1 MIYFTREDLKLKIEE
16 NREMI
21 SFLEVRIQ
29 EFTDWFH
36 QLEGKEDCVVD
47 NRGKILGRKEKKKN
61 YYSQIKAQKQ
71 NRSDHQKRL
80 WKMRGVEMPWE
91 RG

>member
-1 MIYFTREDLKLKIEE
+1 MIYFSKEDLKLKIDE

-36 QLEGKEDCVVD
+36 ALEGKTDCVVD
-47 NRGKILGRKEKKKN
+47 NKGKVMGRKQKIST
-61 YYSQIKAQKQ
+61 YSIIKAKQENRAEYQK
-71 NRSDHQKRL
+71 KL
-80 WKMRGVEMPWE
+80 YKTRGVEMPWE
-91 RG
+91 RS